1 MKETFLNNQFVPLG
15 ILLASGLI
23 VVGLIAS
30 GTALSIKNANN
41 TLSVTGSAEIEAT
54 ADTVKWTVTAQRYA
68 TEGGV
73 GAATAQV
80 GSDVQ
85 RVIAYLTN
93 AGVAEADIQIG
104 TLHTDQDYSYN
115 QDANAPKRYAVR
127 QDVTVNSS
135 DPEGIQRLSQN
146 ITSLSSQ
153 GILLQVY
160 DPQYYISTLPEI
172 RVSLVG
178 KAVEDAKA
186 RAEQIAESTGQS
198 VGRLQSAST
207 GVVQV
212 LAPNSTDVADY
223 GSYDT
228 MTIEKRVMVTVRATF
243 FVR

>member
-1 MKETFLNNQFVPLG
+1 MKEKFLDNQFFPLG
-15 ILLASGLI
+15 VLLALGLI
-23 VVGLIAS
+23 IVGVIAS
-30 GTALSIKNANN
+30 GTAISIKNASN

-54 ADTVKWTVTAQRYA
+54 ADTAKWTVTAQRFTA
-68 TEGGV
+68 EGNV
-73 GAATAQV
+73 GAATQQV
-80 GSDVQ
+80 GSDVE
-85 RVIAYLTN
+85 RVVAYLKN
-93 AGVAEADIQIG
+93 AGIPEGSIQLG

-115 QDANAPKRYAVR
+115 QDPNAPKRYVVR
-127 QDVTVNSS
+127 QDVTVNS
-135 DPEGIQRLSQN
+135 DEPEAIQKLSQN
-146 ITSLSSQ
+146 ITTLANQ
-153 GILLQVY
+153 GLLLQVY
-160 DPQYYISTLPEI
+160 DPQYYLSTLPDI

-178 KAVEDAKA
+178 QAVEDAKA

-228 MTIEKRVMVTVRATF
+228 MTIDKRVMVTVRATF

>member
-1 MKETFLNNQFVPLG
+1 MLFR
-15 ILLASGLI
+15 S
-23 VVGLIAS
+23 
-30 GTALSIKNANN
+30 
-41 TLSVTGSAEIEAT
+41 
-54 ADTVKWTVTAQRYA
+54 ADTAKWTVGAQRFA

-80 GSDVQ
+80 GSDVA
-85 RVIAYLTN
+85 RIVSYLTN
-93 AGVAEADIQIG
+93 QGVSEEDIQLG
-104 TLHTDQDYSYN
+104 TLRTDQDYSYN
-115 QDANAPKRYAVR
+115 QDANAPKRYVVR
-127 QDVTVNSS
+127 QEVTVNSD

-146 ITSLSSQ
+146 ITSLANQ
-153 GILLQVY
+153 GLILQVY

-178 KAVEDAKA
+178 QAVEDAKA

-228 MTIEKRVMVTVRATF
+228 MTIEKKVMVTVRATF